1 MHEPYDNALLT
12 PAEMGAA
19 DRAATALGVSGVQ
32 LMEAA
37 GRAVAGNVQGHWP
50 RQQIVVLCGPGNNG
64 GDGFVAARHLAE
76 AGWSVRVALLG
87 SVKELRGDAAHHA
100 RLWRGTVE
108 PFSLEVLDG
117 AGAVIDAMFGAGLAS
132 PVEGA
137 AAEMIESVKARK
149 LPVCAIDVP
158 SGLDGATGEIRG
170 TAPQAEITVTFF
182 RKKPGHVLFP
192 GRRLCGS
199 TVVADIGIPSAVLE
213 DIAPKTFENGP
224 ELWLEKYPWPQ
235 PESHKY
241 QRGHVLVL
249 GGDIMTGAS
258 RLTARGSMHIGAGLT
273 TLAARSKVWPVYA
286 TSLTGIIVQPFDG
299 LDGFK
304 ALLADE
310 RRNAIAVGPGAG
322 VGEATR
328 EFVLAAL
335 AKRRATVI
343 DADGLSSFA
352 DDPGELFRR
361 VASPC
366 VLTPH
371 DGEFRRL
378 FQFSGDKLTS
388 ARRAA
393 ALSNAVVLLKGPDTI
408 VTSPDGRAIINSNA
422 PPDLAIGGTGD
433 VLSGFIAGL
442 LAQGLEAFH
451 ASAAAAW
458 LHGEAA
464 KAIGPELVAE
474 DLPGA
479 LRQVLRRLKSK
490 TV

>member
-12 PAEMGAA
+12 PAETGAA
-19 DRAATALGVSGVQ
+19 GRAATALGVSGVQ

-64 GDGFVAARHLAE
+64 GDGFVAARHLAA
-76 AGWSVRVALLG
+76 AGRSVRLALLG

-117 AGAVIDAMFGAGLAS
+117 AGAVIDAIFGAGLAR

-170 TAPQAEITVTFF
+170 MALQAEITVTFF

-192 GRRLCGS
+192 GRRLFGS
-199 TVVADIGIPSAVLE
+199 QSWRISGFPRQCWKISHPRPL
-213 DIAPKTFENGP
+213 KTAQSSGSRSTRG
-224 ELWLEKYPWPQ
+224 LSQ
-235 PESHKY
+235 SCKY

-258 RLTARGSMHIGAGLT
+258 RLTARGAMHIGAGLT
-273 TLAARSKVWPVYA
+273 TLAAPSKVWPVYA
-286 TSLTGIIVQPFDG
+286 TSLTGIIVRPFDG

-328 EFVLAAL
+328 QFVLAAL

-378 FQFSGDKLTS
+378 FQFSDNKLTR

-464 KAIGPELVAE
+464 KAIGPGLVAE
-474 DLPGA
+474 D
-479 LRQVLRRLKSK
+479 
-490 TV
+490 